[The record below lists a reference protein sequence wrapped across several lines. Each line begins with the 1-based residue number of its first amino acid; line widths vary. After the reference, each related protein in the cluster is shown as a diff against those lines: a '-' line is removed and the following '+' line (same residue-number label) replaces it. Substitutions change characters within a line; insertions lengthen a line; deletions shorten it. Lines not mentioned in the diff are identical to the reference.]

1 MIISYN
7 ENDKLQADLI
17 WSILGNIKDKF
28 YSEEN
33 IFKVIVSGNE
43 KAINSAKLIETVYK
57 IIIDS
62 IRYCDY
68 HRAVQ
73 YLVVYNSL
81 CENFLNEDKIKDY
94 AKEACKRFG
103 DLPY

>member
-7 ENDKLQADLI
+7 ENDKLQSDI
-17 WSILGNIKDKF
+17 ILVALNSIKDNF

-33 IFKVIVSGNE
+33 IFKVIVSGNK
-43 KAINSAKLIETVYK
+43 KAINYAKLIESVYK